1 MNHLV
6 IVIASTLLASS
17 CLAFVSPMSRVLT
30 ATAKHALS
38 EDVISQLDDMSG
50 KYLRLLNLDSED
62 SKAEQA
68 GMHEIVE
75 KYNTYKEIDGMMR
88 KLRLM
93 WRAEASENRK
103 SRQLKSFIELYNGKL
118 ELEEV
123 LKEKLGLPFTKDIE
137 TPKELADILRLE
149 TKISDLE
156 TKLTD
161 VELKIAPGM
170 STREE
175 RFSF

>member
-1 MNHLV
+1 MNQLIVLV
-6 IVIASTLLASS
+6 IISLLATSV
-17 CLAFVSPMSRVLT
+17 AFVSKQSALPRGMTARRV
-30 ATAKHALS
+30 LS
-38 EDVISQLDDMSG
+38 EDVISQLEDMSG
-50 KYLRLLNLDSED
+50 KYLRLLNLDSEE
-62 SKAEQA
+62 SKTEQA
-68 GMHEIVE
+68 SMHETVE

-123 LKEKLGLPFTKDIE
+123 LKEKLGLPFNKDIE
-137 TPKELADILRLE
+137 TPKELSDILRLE
-149 TKISDLE
+149 TKITDLE